1 MTAVTHSRPRSL
13 GRLLLVEQ
21 LPLERLP
28 HVTVRLEGVFVFAAA
43 LALYVHLGY
52 GWVLLIVLALA
63 PDVSMLGYL
72 GGDRIGALSYN
83 VAHTY
88 VGPLLL
94 ASIGAFGGIDLTVQ
108 LALIWGAHIGADRA
122 LGYGLKYPT
131 GFKQTHVQ
139 RL

>member
-1 MTAVTHSRPRSL
+1 VAA
-13 GRLLLVEQ
+13 
-21 LPLERLP
+21 
-28 HVTVRLEGVFVFAAA
+28 RLEGAFVFAAA

-52 GWVLLIVLALA
+52 GWLPLVVLALA
-63 PDVSMLGYL
+63 ADVSMLGYL
-72 GGDRIGALSYN
+72 GGDRIGALSYD

-94 ASIGAFGGIDLTVQ
+94 AAIGVLGTVDLAVQ

-131 GFKQTHVQ
+131 GFKQTHLQ

>member
-1 MTAVTHSRPRSL
+1 VTA
-13 GRLLLVEQ
+13 
-21 LPLERLP
+21 
-28 HVTVRLEGVFVFAAA
+28 RLEGVFAFAAA
-43 LALYVHLGY
+43 LALYLHLGY
-52 GWVLLIVLALA
+52 GSVPLIVLALA

-94 ASIGAFGGIDLTVQ
+94 VSIGVLGGIDLAVQ

-131 GFKQTHVQ
+131 GFKQTHLQ

>member
-1 MTAVTHSRPRSL
+1 
-13 GRLLLVEQ
+13 
-21 LPLERLP
+21 
-28 HVTVRLEGVFVFAAA
+28 
-43 LALYVHLGY
+43 
-52 GWVLLIVLALA
+52 
-63 PDVSMLGYL
+63 MLGYL